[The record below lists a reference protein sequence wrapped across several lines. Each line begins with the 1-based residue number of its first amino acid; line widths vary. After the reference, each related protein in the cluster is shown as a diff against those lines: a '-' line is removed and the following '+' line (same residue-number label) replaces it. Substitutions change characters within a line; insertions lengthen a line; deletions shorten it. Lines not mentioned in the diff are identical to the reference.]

1 MTKRRSSISGRGVEI
16 LLGEPPPVPVQPRSA
31 TPALAEGEPPGPIP
45 VAEPAADA
53 AGEPSPPPVEPEP
66 LLDEAELEALF
77 EEARAGGP
85 TPEEEGKSV
94 SAPPTEPPPTSA
106 VESAPGEEATGTEEP
121 LEPIAEEPTPTL
133 EATMEE
139 KDLREEAA
147 IHEPPPP
154 ETSDVV
160 NGVLPPRPER
170 MALDAGEVKPI
181 AFDVQEPEKKVE
193 PLELPG
199 RELTEEEKQQ
209 ILAWLGSA
217 RIKEL
222 DKQIDS
228 VYEEVRRQVGG
239 NEEIATDCYNNLLKA
254 RDIVLRRDAARFA
267 QAEYN
272 VEQVRARLKRA
283 SESEAGAKK
292 YAWWITAWGL
302 LWFVVYLAVLILLNQ
317 DWFRN
322 VVAPARLNVPAVDME
337 LFLRAMIWGG
347 IGGVVAVLY
356 SLFKH
361 VGQRDFD
368 TQYNLSYMGKPF
380 LGVILG
386 ATVYMIV
393 NLLVL
398 LLGVMPTG
406 AESAGG
412 ITSPT
417 IAPWIIYL
425 LAWACGFKEN
435 RIFDLVDRVMKR
447 IFSGE
452 QATQPGPPATPAEP
466 AA

>member
-1 MTKRRSSISGRGVEI
+1 MTKRRSSISGRGAEI
-16 LLGEPPPVPVQPRSA
+16 LLGEPPPVAIQPRSSDV
-31 TPALAEGEPPGPIP
+31 ALTEVEPPGPMP
-45 VAEPAADA
+45 VAEPLADA
-53 AGEPSPPPVEPEP
+53 TGEPSPPPTEPEP

-85 TPEEEGKSV
+85 TPEEEGKGV
-94 SAPPTEPPPTSA
+94 SAPPTEPPPTSE
-106 VESAPGEEATGTEEP
+106 VESAPVEEATRTEEP
-121 LEPIAEEPTPTL
+121 PEPAAEAPVPTL

-139 KDLREEAA
+139 KALREEEA
-147 IHEPPPP
+147 IHQPPPP

-160 NGVLPPRPER
+160 SGVLPPRPDR
-170 MALDAGEVKPI
+170 MVPDTGEIKPA
-181 AFDVQEPEKKVE
+181 AFDIQELEKRVE
-193 PLELPG
+193 RLELPD
-199 RELTEEEKQQ
+199 RELTEEERQK
-209 ILAWLGSA
+209 ILAWLGGA

-222 DKQIDS
+222 EKQIDS

-254 RDIVLRRDAARFA
+254 RDIVLRRDAAKIA
-267 QAEYN
+267 QAEYY

-283 SESEAGAKK
+283 AESEAGAKK

-302 LWFVVYLAVLILLNQ
+302 LWFVVLLTVLILLNQ
-317 DWFRN
+317 DWFLN
-322 VVAPARLNVPAVDME
+322 IVAPASTNIPAVDVG

-386 ATVYMIV
+386 ATVYMII
-393 NLLVL
+393 NLMVL
-398 LLGVMPTG
+398 ILGIVPAG
-406 AESAGG
+406 VEGAGG
-412 ITSPT
+412 IATPT

-452 QATQPGPPATPAEP
+452 QAVQPEPPATPAEP
-466 AA
+466 TA

>member
-1 MTKRRSSISGRGVEI
+1 MTKRRSSISGRGAEI

-31 TPALAEGEPPGPIP
+31 TPALAEAEPPDPMP
-45 VAEPAADA
+45 VAGPPADA
-53 AGEPSPPPVEPEP
+53 AGEPSPKPTEPEP

-85 TPEEEGKSV
+85 APEEEGETV
-94 SAPPTEPPPTSA
+94 SAPPTEPPPASV
-106 VESAPGEEATGTEEP
+106 VEPAQGEEVTATEEP

-133 EATMEE
+133 EATMAE
-139 KDLREEAA
+139 KDLHEEA

-154 ETSDVV
+154 ETSDIV
-160 NGVLPPRPER
+160 NGVLPPRSDR
-170 MALDAGEVKPI
+170 MALEAGEVKPTT
-181 AFDVQEPEKKVE
+181 FDVQEPEKKVE

-199 RELTEEEKQQ
+199 RELTEEEEKQ

-222 DKQIDS
+222 GKQIDS

-254 RDIVLRRDAARFA
+254 RDIILRRDAAKFA
-267 QAEYN
+267 QAEYY

-292 YAWWITAWGL
+292 YAWWITVWGL
-302 LWFVVYLAVLILLNQ
+302 LWFVVFLTVLILLNQ

-322 VVAPARLNVPAVDME
+322 VVAPASLNVPAVDME
-337 LFLRAMIWGG
+337 LFLRAMVWGG

-386 ATVYMIV
+386 ATVYMII

-398 LLGVMPTG
+398 LLGIMPGG
-406 AESAGG
+406 AQSAGA

-417 IAPWIIYL
+417 IAPWLIYL
-425 LAWACGFKEN
+425 MAWACGFKEN

-452 QATQPGPPATPAEP
+452 QAAQPEPPATPAEP